1 MEFVRRPRPPRNEGN
16 GKRKPNELR
25 PVFMSL
31 GTVAKA
37 AGSAYIEVGGS
48 KLLCSVYGPRPD
60 PKADYVS
67 ETGRL
72 SCNVKV
78 APFAGVEVPAELE
91 KELPLLVKPALEP
104 AVVLSRFP
112 KSVVEIHI
120 LVLEQEGDVVSAAI
134 TCASLAMADAEI
146 EMFDLVA
153 ASSVAVHSRKSST
166 EMQVD
171 PSSQDVAA
179 QSGSMLAAMMPSRG
193 EVTQLSHVGEWEPAQ
208 FEAAME
214 LGVAACKQVHGL
226 MRRGLIEA
234 AEASVQKQPPA

>member
-1 MEFVRRPRPPRNEGN
+1 MFRLWSTTRSQGRLPHFAFGDAQ
-16 GKRKPNELR
+16 
-25 PVFMSL
+25 
-31 GTVAKA
+31 VATDIVCA
-37 AGSAYIEVGGS
+37 RYQ
-48 KLLCSVYGPRPD
+48 
-60 PKADYVS
+60 ADYVS

-153 ASSVAVHSRKSST
+153 ASSVAVHSRKSRCDLRPAAARAVHCSVLTLRIRPARRCRST
-166 EMQVD
+166 LRHRTWRRR
-171 PSSQDVAA
+171 A
-179 QSGSMLAAMMPSRG
+179 G
-193 EVTQLSHVGEWEPAQ
+193 
-208 FEAAME
+208 
-214 LGVAACKQVHGL
+214 AC
-226 MRRGLIEA
+226 
-234 AEASVQKQPPA
+234 